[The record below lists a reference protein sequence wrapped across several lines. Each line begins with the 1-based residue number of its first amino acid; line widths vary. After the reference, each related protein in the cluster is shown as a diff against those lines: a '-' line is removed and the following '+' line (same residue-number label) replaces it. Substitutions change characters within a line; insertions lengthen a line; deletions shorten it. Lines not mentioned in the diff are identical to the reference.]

1 MNERKR
7 NVVFYVSSHGLGHL
21 TRCVEVAHALRL
33 LASETHITFVTRG
46 SNCEILGARKL
57 RADDDFEDGNTHGGR
72 SSCITHMLEETF
84 PVRDR
89 DLDAGAV
96 QLDAF
101 TIDVDATRDAATA
114 FHASLDGLIAE
125 EAVWLA
131 GAGADLVVSDVVGL
145 ALPAARR
152 AGVKSVLMTNFSWG
166 FIYGSFVDVLTRTRA
181 GCAFGDVV
189 AREDAM
195 LEEADLFLRL
205 PGHSSFSQTLERRAK
220 DVPMIVRAQREGRE
234 AMRARFGIG
243 EATKVCLVM
252 VGGHALGMALDWRDV
267 YHDDDW
273 VYFVTASVL
282 GGGFDGRGGRGGRG
296 ADDDGVSM
304 PPHVRVVPPD
314 AFIPDLVAMA
324 DDVLGKVGYGTVS
337 ECLAARTPLVYVPRL
352 NFAEERDIV
361 SLLTANGA
369 GVEMA
374 RETFVCGRWAD
385 ALEAAVALR
394 PHVVRV
400 DASGARTVGAMLLS
414 ML

>member
-1 MNERKR
+1 MRKR
-7 NVVFYVSSHGLGHL
+7 HVVFYVSSHGLGHL

-33 LASETHITFVTRG
+33 LASSHSPVSDTHITITFVTRG
-46 SNCEILGARKL
+46 SNCEILGARPL
-57 RADDDFEDGNTHGGR
+57 RADDDFEDGNTHGDGDGDGDGDGGR
-72 SSCITHMLEETF
+72 SSCITHVLEETF

-101 TIDVDATRDAATA
+101 TIDVDATRNAATA
-114 FHASLDGLIAE
+114 FHALLDGLVAE
-125 EAVWLA
+125 EAAWLA
-131 GAGADLVVSDVVGL
+131 EAGADLVVSDVVGL
-145 ALPAARR
+145 ALSAARR

-166 FIYGSFVDVLTRTRA
+166 FIYGAFVTRDVVTRT

-195 LEEADLFLRL
+195 LEEADVFLRL

-220 DVPMIVRAQREGRE
+220 DVPMIVRTQREGRE
-234 AMRARFGIG
+234 AMRARFGISS
-243 EATKVCLVM
+243 ATRVCLVM

-267 YHDDDW
+267 ERDSW

-282 GGGFDGRGGRGGRG
+282 GGE
-296 ADDDGVSM
+296 VSI

-314 AFIPDLVAMA
+314 AFIPDMVAMA
-324 DDVLGKVGYGTVS
+324 DVVLGKVGYGTVS

-369 GVEMA
+369 GVEMS
-374 RETFVCGRWAD
+374 RETFVRGRWAD

-400 DASGARTVGAMLLS
+400 DASGAQTVGAMLLS